1 MTTGEKIR
9 TRRKELGMSVD
20 ALAAKVGKNRATI
33 YRYENNEIE
42 MPASMLQPLA
52 DALNTS
58 PDELMD
64 WKLILKDVSE
74 HEKEMDQI
82 LSQLDDGVSSEGST
96 YRYILL
102 KAPTHGGFM
111 EYELKVL
118 LTLLYRLNAAN
129 CDKEIHFVRVLA
141 ELASCLDIKS
151 IKYLVSY
158 GEYLVAQ
165 FQKKTGHPI
174 ELPYQSEQSAL
185 FD

>member
-52 DALNTS
+52 NALNTS

-102 KAPTHGGFM
+102 KAPTHGGSM

-118 LTLLYRLNAAN
+118 LTLLYRLNAAD
-129 CDKEIHFVRVLA
+129 CDKEIHSVRVLA

-151 IKYLVSY
+151 IKHLVSY
-158 GEYLVAQ
+158 GEYLAAQ
-165 FQKKTGHPI
+165 FQKKTGHLI